1 METLETQLCEREVR
15 VDRRGRRTMKPEER
29 ERLIGEYEVSGVTQ
43 AEFCRREGLN
53 EQTFSSW
60 LGKYRKN
67 GNKKRVFREV
77 RMPGGGVVAARTLE
91 VQLPGGEVVRGSD
104 AKSLADLVKLLR
116 A

>member
-1 METLETQLCEREVR
+1 
-15 VDRRGRRTMKPEER
+15 MKPEER
-29 ERLIGEYEVSGVTQ
+29 ERLLVEYEGSGMTQ

-67 GNKKRVFREV
+67 GKKKRVFREV
-77 RMPGGGVVAARTLE
+77 RMPGGVVSAKMLE
-91 VQLPGGEVVRGSD
+91 VQLPGGEVLRGSD
-104 AKSLADLVKLLR
+104 SKSLAELVKLLR